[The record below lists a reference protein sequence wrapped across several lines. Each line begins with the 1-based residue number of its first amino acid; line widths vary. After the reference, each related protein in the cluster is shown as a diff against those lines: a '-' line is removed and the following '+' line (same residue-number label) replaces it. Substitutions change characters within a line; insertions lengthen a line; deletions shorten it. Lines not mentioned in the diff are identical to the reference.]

1 MRWKQQCRTAT
12 VYLLCMMGGA
22 LLYHLFLENSDQQY
36 SYSHHQHLSRDIL
49 SDVKVPVMATN
60 QRAVHE
66 SEDRF
71 RVTEFFHFPQPHYSK
86 PDSVLLRSSWV
97 RSLKDYLKTVKGN
110 QISLVTSTEEHT
122 DVLIN
127 WLISAYLIARPP
139 LDNVLVLSMGRS
151 LHDLLESHGFSSLYV
166 SADMVTSPRANI
178 TRVFSQ
184 VHIVRLNVVRLIN
197 HFGFDVVNYD
207 CDAILL
213 KNPQRL
219 FDARRDLDLMGT
231 FGKGPIHL
239 FQKWG
244 VTLNTGVML
253 LRANPQIGKI
263 VLRFMVSLV
272 SRYPGMDTC
281 CPGHLLTR
289 LIHSQYIGPMVCAN
303 TLPHFS
309 RLTR

>member
-1 MRWKQQCRTAT
+1 MRWKQCRTAA

-22 LLYHLFLENSDQQY
+22 LLYHLLLENTNQQS
-36 SYSHHQHLSRDIL
+36 SYSNYQRLSRDIL
-49 SDVKVPVMATN
+49 SDMKAPVMGTN
-60 QRAVHE
+60 KGAIRE

-71 RVTEFFHFPQPHYSK
+71 RVTESFHFPQPHYSR
-86 PDSVLLRSSWV
+86 PDSVLLRSPWV
-97 RSLKDYLKTVKGN
+97 RSLKGYLKTVKGN
-110 QISLVTSTEEHT
+110 QISLVTSTEEHK
-122 DVLIN
+122 DVLVN

-151 LHDLLESHGFSSLYV
+151 LHNLLESHGFSSLYV

-197 HFGFDVVNYD
+197 HLGFDVVNYD

-219 FDARRDLDLMGT
+219 FDARKDLDLMGT
-231 FGKGPIHL
+231 FGKGPSNL
-239 FQKWG
+239 YQKWG

-253 LRANPQIGKI
+253 LRANPQIGKTY
-263 VLRFMVSLV
+263 VVFKFML
-272 SRYPGMDTC
+272 SR
-281 CPGHLLTR
+281 HLPAT
-289 LIHSQYIGPMVCAN
+289 MEA
-303 TLPHFS
+303 
-309 RLTR
+309 